1 MSNRIALYHPSA
13 GVQPKANPFGK
24 DVANVELFRAV
35 LRHGD
40 YEQID
45 FMVGGNVSAQALV
58 SGLLGQEPARPRVAV
73 ANLLDQRPAAAGG
86 ALFAN
91 VVSVIILIVE
101 TVMLRR

>member
-45 FMVGGNVSAQALV
+45 FMVGGDVSAQALV
-58 SGLLGQEPARPRVAV
+58 RGLLGQEPARPWG
-73 ANLLDQRPAAAGG
+73 LSP
-86 ALFAN
+86 
-91 VVSVIILIVE
+91 
-101 TVMLRR
+101 